1 MQPSRPSPICFA
13 EVENICVDFNKKCKL
28 SKMYFYP
35 TGGLLYHY
43 YSDVFG
49 FPLPDDTE
57 CTTKK
62 PMLSTPDIDGYFMI
76 LPNKINVKTLRKQD
90 ACYTHKIA
98 LEAIEEALPL
108 FKDSPMYDNLDML
121 KYQIEENMETFKK
134 EDKNDFPDDFDLKK
148 KSLCKFDVHVNIV
161 RKPLYNIKDG
171 DFRSN
176 GFFFGSNGTELVL
189 SRWKNVLNYPHVI
202 IIDPYA
208 HLFDQLF
215 TLFIRNT
222 GNNKKVIEKIK
233 YGKNLSNL
241 YKRIIK
247 MNKLKMQKTA
257 FRIKVLC
264 KNVFPRLTIRQLFGF
279 MRYRHFEGA
288 FEVFDVVYQ
297 EESKRLKQ
305 EKNTFLN
312 AYGKLTVVEFCDNV
326 LKEMELVCDSL
337 YDIYSSKLYKLKF

>member
-1 MQPSRPSPICFA
+1 MQTTRPSSTCFN
-13 EVENICVDFNKKCKL
+13 EVENICVDFNKQCKL

-43 YSDVFG
+43 YSDLFH
-49 FPLPDDTE
+49 FPLPKDEE

-62 PMLSTPDIDGYFMI
+62 PMFNTPDIDGYFMI
-76 LPNKINVKTLRKQD
+76 IPNKINVKTLRSQD
-90 ACYTHKIA
+90 AYYTHEVA
-98 LEAIEEALPL
+98 LEAIEEALLL
-108 FKDSPMYDNLDML
+108 FKNSSIYDNLEIV
-121 KYQIEENMETFKK
+121 KEQILQNMKTYKNA
-134 EDKNDFPDDFDLKK
+134 DKNDLPDYFDIKN
-148 KSLCKFDVHVNIV
+148 KSLCKFDVHLNIV

-222 GNNKKVIEKIK
+222 GSNKSIIEKIK
-233 YGKNLSNL
+233 DEKKLPNY
-241 YKRIIK
+241 YKTSIK

-264 KNVFPRLTIRQLFGF
+264 KNVFPRLSIRQLFGF

-297 EESKRLKQ
+297 EEAKRLKQ
-305 EKNTFLN
+305 ENNTFLN
-312 AYGKLTVVEFCDNV
+312 AYGKLSIVEFCNNI
-326 LKEMELVCDSL
+326 LKEMELVCDKL
-337 YDIYSSKLYKLKF
+337 YDIYSSKSYKLKF